1 MGDEEQCD
9 GESEAREGV
18 KRRLSETQR
27 PLTSSD
33 EQGAVADFLTWRSL
47 TIPFRRPALTDAGI
61 AWRREAKVLVG
72 GRLAGEPAVQV
83 DRRPRRRHAEGSSS
97 RL

>member
-9 GESEAREGV
+9 GESEARELGV
-18 KRRLSETQR
+18 KRRSSETQR

-33 EQGAVADFLTWRSL
+33 EQGAVADCLTWQSL
-47 TIPFRRPALTDAGI
+47 SIPFRRPALTDAGI

-72 GRLAGEPAVQV
+72 GQLAARA
-83 DRRPRRRHAEGSSS
+83 RRAG
-97 RL
+97 